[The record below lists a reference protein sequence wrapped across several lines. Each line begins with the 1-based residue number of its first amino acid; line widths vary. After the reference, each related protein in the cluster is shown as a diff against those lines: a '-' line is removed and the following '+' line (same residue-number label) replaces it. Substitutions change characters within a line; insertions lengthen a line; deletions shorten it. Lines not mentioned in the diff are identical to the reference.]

1 MSRSGIKKTMKKLFP
16 VFLVLLMGCSEK
28 KADIKIEPIVI
39 DSFENNGETV
49 QEEYVQTEYLEI
61 PLTFSKAVALS
72 DSIGIAE
79 YIDCKENEEGIE
91 YQFKI
96 IESLKGELEENIN
109 LFDYPRHVYVTENR
123 REYKVDPS
131 VYETGKQYLLIMN
144 KDESLFYDYPQYV
157 SVSDVY
163 IPMHAIET
171 GRLQGKSI
179 SESYGIHNETK
190 LRAALSSVDEKAAL
204 SGLPYNMAEQKEVKK
219 DYTEAED
226 YKTIIK
232 ESEYVLEVEVSSLD
246 SEINDNGD
254 FYLCKVL
261 NILKGEKPL
270 IIEEGTE
277 GLQIK
282 FLKNRVE
289 IGGRYF
295 VTVNHVTDTSYLYL
309 QSAKNGVIDAEDV
322 ENVGKVKDILGI

>member
-1 MSRSGIKKTMKKLFP
+1 MSRTGIKKTMKKMLP

-49 QEEYVQTEYLEI
+49 QEEHVQTEHIQIEYLEI
-61 PLTFSKAVALS
+61 PVTFSEVVALS

-79 YIDCKENEEGIE
+79 YIDCKNNEESIE
-91 YQFKI
+91 YRFKI

-109 LFDYPRHVYVTENR
+109 LFDYPRHISVTEDG
-123 REYKVDPS
+123 REYVVESS
-131 VYETGKQYLLIMN
+131 VYEAGKQYLLIMN
-144 KDESLFYDYPQYV
+144 KDESLFYDYPHYI
-157 SVSDVY
+157 SVTEVY

-179 SESYGIHNETK
+179 SESYGIKNETE
-190 LRAALSSVDEKAAL
+190 LMAALASVPA
-204 SGLPYNMAEQKEVKK
+204 PAEQMELKK

-226 YKTIIK
+226 YETIIE

-309 QSAKNGVIDAEDV
+309 QSAKNGVIDADDV
-322 ENVGKVKDILGI
+322 EKVGEIKDILGI